1 MAGSRVDRNGGAG
14 AGVLPSTIMSAS
26 LREPMTKQA
35 FLAWEE
41 GQELK
46 WEYDG
51 FGPVAMTGVS
61 IAHATIHGNAITA
74 LNTRLRGGPCRAY
87 GSDLKIEAGDN
98 SVRYPDVL
106 VSRTRQP
113 GTDRIAAEPVVVF
126 EILSPTTSRTD
137 RIIKAREYGATPS
150 IQRYVILEQSA
161 QAATVFTHMLGVWA
175 SIVLDGD
182 AVLDMPEIGISVPLA
197 ELYQDVELDAA

>member
-1 MAGSRVDRNGGAG
+1 
-14 AGVLPSTIMSAS
+14 MSAS
-26 LREPMTKQA
+26 LQSPMTKEE

-41 GQELK
+41 GQEFK
-46 WEYDG
+46 WEFDG
-51 FGPVAMTGVS
+51 FAPVAMTGVS
-61 IAHATIHGNAITA
+61 VAHSTIHGNTIAA
-74 LNTRLRGGPCRAY
+74 LHTRLRGGPCRAH
-87 GSDLKIEAGDN
+87 GSDLKIEAAN

-106 VSRTRQP
+106 VSCTRQP

-126 EILSPTTSRTD
+126 EILSPSTSRTD

-161 QAATVFTHMLGVWA
+161 QAATVFTRMHGVWA
-175 SIVLDGD
+175 SIVLEGD
-182 AVLDMPEIGISVPLA
+182 VALDMPEIGVSVPLA